1 MVIMYLINF
10 QRKSRNTYKKNLN
23 TIVLLID
30 YDKDIM
36 EQIEKQLDI
45 TENSNAL
52 MINNASYSLIL
63 EENIFS
69 NERTTMNFYSK
80 IVNHQTLN
88 LIKENI
94 KKVSNF
100 RDFKEINSLTEPEI
114 DDLLDSNN
122 LVKTNNAY
130 FTITKVPYVEKDIKE
145 EFYIGNFKEIGIEDI
160 FINLFKQN
168 RDNEKQYLR
177 ALTLAEF
184 FLTLKQ
190 SKNIFFN
197 YNKEITIKEYRSIF
211 VNSLFS

>member
-1 MVIMYLINF
+1 MYLINF

-145 EFYIGNFKEIGIEDI
+145 ELYTDNFKEIGIEDI

>member
-1 MVIMYLINF
+1 MYLINF

-145 EFYIGNFKEIGIEDI
+145 ELYTDNFKEIGIEDI

-211 VNSLFS
+211 VNYLFS

>member
-1 MVIMYLINF
+1 MYLINF

-145 EFYIGNFKEIGIEDI
+145 ELYTDNFKEIGIEDI

-168 RDNEKQYLR
+168 RDNEKQYLK

-190 SKNIFFN
+190 SKNVFFN